1 VISQLANGYLV
12 RHAATVAH
20 QLRSGFSGTN
30 TQLQPFFARW
40 IAEATMTRIMQAMA
54 LGAATAALTAP
65 VALGATAPDV
75 TTGSTGTVADTG
87 AVLEGTVNP
96 NGTATHYFFEWGP
109 STAYGASGPSQ
120 LAGSGVKPLAVHIYA
135 SRLLSR
141 TTYHYRLVAVN
152 AVGTVA
158 GADAT
163 FTTTGSS
170 PPQVS
175 TGPATQ
181 IGTTF
186 ATANGSI
193 NPEGAPTT
201 WAVQYGPTKSYGVET
216 FARSLPSGGSPVA
229 VSATLRDLA
238 AGTLFHYRL
247 VARHGSSVVSY
258 GPDQLFMTYPSPRR
272 APFVR
277 ARTAPHHA
285 PTGPFVFTT
294 LGRVEGP
301 GSIPRSFACT
311 GKVRVDWFLG
321 RRRLR
326 SRFAAVRPDCSY
338 RATTRFTRAPA
349 RAKGK
354 HGLALTVRVRFLGNR
369 YLARASSGSQIVVLS

>member
-54 LGAATAALTAP
+54 LGAVTAALTAP

-247 VARHGSSVVSY
+247 VARHGSSV
-258 GPDQLFMTYPSPRR
+258 G
-272 APFVR
+272 